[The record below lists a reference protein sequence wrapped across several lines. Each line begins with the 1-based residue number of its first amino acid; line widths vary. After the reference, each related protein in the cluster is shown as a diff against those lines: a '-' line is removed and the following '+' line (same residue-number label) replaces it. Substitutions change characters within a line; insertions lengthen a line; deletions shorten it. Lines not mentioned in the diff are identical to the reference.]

1 MEIKN
6 IRSDEIYKKIIAAP
20 LEKKDDIYRYEMMKP
35 FEKKWACYNVPL
47 RAKQKNGYD
56 VVMAS
61 NMLGYLAPNKV
72 DESQK
77 ESVNL
82 LSENSFWQSCQTS
95 IEDALGRFVNA
106 GIELPVQNY
115 LYTILLAD
123 PQSPYTI
130 LSNGYS
136 GDGGI
141 PGYIFGAITPNAYT
155 IGRIPA
161 ALAHECNHN
170 VRFQFEK
177 WRDDISLAGMMVTE
191 GLAENYATS
200 IYGEEKLGPW
210 VSKID
215 METLNNYIKPLIKD
229 ALDVT
234 GMDNLT
240 SYLYGDEIAKMRGYF
255 PVGLPFCAGYACG
268 YYMIKHY
275 LRKSGKTIIEATL
288 TSTEEILK
296 GVEDFWN
303 D

>member
-1 MEIKN
+1 MEIRN

-20 LEKKDDIYRYEMMKP
+20 LEKKNDIYRYEMMKP
-35 FEKKWACYNVPL
+35 FEKKWACYNIPIK
-47 RAKQKNGYD
+47 AKQETGYD

-61 NMLGYLAPNKV
+61 GMLGYLAPNKV
-72 DESQK
+72 DASQK
-77 ESVNL
+77 ESVEL
-82 LSENSFWQSCQTS
+82 LSDDSFWKSCQAS
-95 IEDALGRFVNA
+95 IEDALRRFENS
-106 GIELPVQNY
+106 GIELPVQSY

-130 LSNGYS
+130 LSDGYS

-141 PGYIFGAITPNAYT
+141 PGYIFGAIKPNAYT

-191 GLAENYATS
+191 GLAENYATF

-215 METLNNYIKPLIKD
+215 MATLDNIKPIIKD
-229 ALDVT
+229 ALDVE
-234 GMDNLT
+234 GMDKLT
-240 SYLYGDEIAKMRGYF
+240 SYLYGDEIAEMRGYF

-275 LRKSGKTIIEATL
+275 LKKTGKTVIEATL
-288 TSTEEILK
+288 TPTEEILN
-296 GVEDFWN
+296 EAESFW
-303 D
+303 DE